1 MGIVFLAHVHAI
13 NIGFPGA
20 HELRCLVNARFSG
33 CQMKATLAA
42 APLLA
47 SVDWEDSCH
56 FFCSAVQGPQPCRGI
71 CFQWPAQRTHP
82 QGGRLFLPGLPL
94 SSPDPNEPPTQPS
107 SSSQAS
113 CPWRDDIGMPGCPL
127 VAGHFQLLLSPFP
140 SATRAGQLLFPP
152 EKFLAA
158 LREGNSRRRRS
169 GDSAQEVDTA
179 WRPSGAFCSQYVH
192 GA

>member
-107 SSSQAS
+107 HPAQAS
-113 CPWRDDIGMPGCPL
+113 CHSL
-127 VAGHFQLLLSPFP
+127 FSKHLSLPFFAHCIILALA
-140 SATRAGQLLFPP
+140 SWTHWTYMLAVSDYELSTFVSRLF
-152 EKFLAA
+152 K
-158 LREGNSRRRRS
+158 
-169 GDSAQEVDTA
+169 
-179 WRPSGAFCSQYVH
+179 YVFEAH
-192 GA
+192 